1 MRGDRTR
8 HDEGVRTL
16 TDPGTGKSWS
26 IGVNGGDVTVV
37 TGGKTR
43 TRSFGT
49 ADEAREKASSDTW
62 TKLKAGFVYAD
73 PASVP
78 ESGAASEPAEFPTP
92 TADPGPRPAVLLR
105 HAGKGFSWLGDAA
118 LCASEEDE
126 AFFAVSMIGG
136 ANLVRRIDPDGTLTE
151 VAELPAGRMVR
162 SLSWYGDHLYADVD
176 GQIMRID
183 PANADVENL
192 TDVPFLL
199 GGSLRLAENLGVW
212 HDGQDVGVTNLD
224 TGDAVWRRPVE
235 TGQWQ
240 GHTPMLAMAV
250 STTHVAWCND
260 AETIRIVSLADG
272 AEATLHKPAP
282 ELTDQLWLTETG
294 HLFTAGPYSTMARYD
309 LASGQREWTLTSQ
322 GGASDSVAEA
332 TESTEG
338 AGATEGADITNIS
351 MNRART
357 RLAVLMRAGTE
368 LRVIDAHSTA
378 TLDRLSPEYVVR
390 SGGTAFTAAGLAVST
405 DYGCL
410 ARYRLH
416 SR

>member
-26 IGVNGGDVTVV
+26 IGVNVGEVTVIAGGR
-37 TGGKTR
+37 TG

-49 ADEAREKASSDTW
+49 ADEAREKASSDMW
-62 TKLKAGFVYAD
+62 TKLKAGFVYAE
-73 PASVP
+73 PASEPAAGWV
-78 ESGAASEPAEFPTP
+78 SGPAEFPTP

-162 SLSWYGDHLYADVD
+162 SLSWHGDHLYADVD

-183 PANADVENL
+183 PANANVENL

-212 HDGQDVGVTNLD
+212 HDGQDVVVTNLD
-224 TGDAVWRRPVE
+224 TRDAVWRRPVPA
-235 TGQWQ
+235 GQWQ

-260 AETIRIVSLADG
+260 AETIKVVSLADG
-272 AEATLHKPAP
+272 AEAALHKPAP
-282 ELTDQLWLTETG
+282 ELTDELWLTETG
-294 HLFTAGPYSTMARYD
+294 HLFTAGPYSTLARYD

-322 GGASDSVAEA
+322 DGASDSVTEV
-332 TESTEG
+332 TESTDE
-338 AGATEGADITNIS
+338 ADVLDITNIS

-378 TLDRLSPEYVVR
+378 TLDRFSPEYVVR
-390 SGGTAFTAAGLAVST
+390 SGGTAFTAAGLALST

-416 SR
+416 AR

>member
-1 MRGDRTR
+1 
-8 HDEGVRTL
+8 
-16 TDPGTGKSWS
+16 
-26 IGVNGGDVTVV
+26 
-37 TGGKTR
+37 
-43 TRSFGT
+43 
-49 ADEAREKASSDTW
+49 
-62 TKLKAGFVYAD
+62 
-73 PASVP
+73 
-78 ESGAASEPAEFPTP
+78 
-92 TADPGPRPAVLLR
+92 
-105 HAGKGFSWLGDAA
+105 
-118 LCASEEDE
+118 
-126 AFFAVSMIGG
+126 MIGG
-136 ANLVRRIDPDGTLTE
+136 AKLVRRIDPDGTLTE

-199 GGSLRLAENLGVW
+199 GGSLRLAENLGGW
-212 HDGQDVGVTNLD
+212 HDRQDVVVTNLD
-224 TGDAVWRRPVE
+224 TGDAVWRRPVPA
-235 TGQWQ
+235 GQWQ

-294 HLFTAGPYSTMARYD
+294 HLFTAGPYSTLARYD

-322 GGASDSVAEA
+322 GGASDSVTEV
-332 TESTEG
+332 TESTDE
-338 AGATEGADITNIS
+338 ADVLDIPNIS

-357 RLAVLMRAGTE
+357 RLAVLLRGGTE

-378 TLDRLSPEYVVR
+378 TLDRFSPEYVVR
-390 SGGTAFTAAGLAVST
+390 SGGTAFTVAGLALST

-410 ARYRLH
+410 ARHRLH
-416 SR
+416 AR